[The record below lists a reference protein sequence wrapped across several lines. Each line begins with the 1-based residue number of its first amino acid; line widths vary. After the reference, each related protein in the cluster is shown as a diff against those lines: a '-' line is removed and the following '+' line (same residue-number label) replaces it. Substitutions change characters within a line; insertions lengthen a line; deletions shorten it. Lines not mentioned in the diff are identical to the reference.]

1 MPKLP
6 ILKPKELIKKLQRLG
21 FVKDHTTGSHL
32 VMYHLETRRR
42 AVVPIHLKD
51 ILKGTLSAILREAGI
66 KKEEIIGK
74 STWH

>member
-6 ILKPKELIKKLQRLG
+6 ILKPKELVRKLQKIG

-32 VMYHLETRRR
+32 VMYHPGTRRR

-51 ILKGTLSAILREAGI
+51 IPKGTLSAILREAGM
-66 KKEEIIGK
+66 KREEIM
-74 STWH
+74 